1 MKKSDS
7 FVSFLFLPHL
17 LVDTLLKNF
26 ILPLPIH
33 YLYLCVYLYTDI
45 YVYMTPITI
54 FFECLS
60 ILM

>member
-7 FVSFLFLPHL
+7 FVSLLFLPHL

-45 YVYMTPITI
+45 
-54 FFECLS
+54 
-60 ILM
+60 